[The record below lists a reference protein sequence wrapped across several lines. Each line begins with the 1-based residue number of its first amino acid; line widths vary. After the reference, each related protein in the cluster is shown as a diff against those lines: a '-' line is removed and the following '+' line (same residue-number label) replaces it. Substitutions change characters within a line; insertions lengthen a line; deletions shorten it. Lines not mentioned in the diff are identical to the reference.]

1 MYVYVYFYPTWDS
14 DPNRLS
20 CFSWG
25 LKAGTKGKWPCAVQ
39 AVPFLVAVLASW
51 FKKQRKIRDSL
62 DKIPCTHQ
70 PRPQQAAP
78 RGWATCQPKPPP
90 RPQLLWLQPLQQRPM
105 WSRWIPIASPKAEQ
119 SCVDPWL
126 MMVDDCRA
134 CRVVLIEVGNSCQKL
149 VGFGGSQKMSWAK
162 LMSGKHCLRPEETG
176 RMALFAS
183 QAFGF
188 LVAQNPMVN
197 HHLPIRFTLW

>member
-70 PRPQQAAP
+70 PRLNKLLLEV
-78 RGWATCQPKPPP
+78 G
-90 RPQLLWLQPLQQRPM
+90 RPASRSLLRVHSSCGCSPCSRDLCGVAEFPLRHQRP
-105 WSRWIPIASPKAEQ
+105 SRAALTHGWW
-119 SCVDPWL
+119 WL
-126 MMVDDCRA
+126 M
-134 CRVVLIEVGNSCQKL
+134 IVGL
-149 VGFGGSQKMSWAK
+149 VG
-162 LMSGKHCLRPEETG
+162 LYLLRWETLA
-176 RMALFAS
+176 R
-183 QAFGF
+183 
-188 LVAQNPMVN
+188 N
-197 HHLPIRFTLW
+197 